1 MQKKNYK
8 KQTQLIRGGVT
19 RSQHGETSEAL
30 SKGWE
35 LYGSPQLS
43 YDSKQKKFRCGQ
55 AVVKSS
61 KKKYSQN
68 MKLSSI

>member
-35 LYGSPQLS
+35 LYGSPQ
-43 YDSKQKKFRCGQ
+43 
-55 AVVKSS
+55 
-61 KKKYSQN
+61 
-68 MKLSSI
+68 